1 MNIALKLPSRRRL
14 GAAAAVVVGTAS
26 TLSGCGST
34 AAQAVTKKV
43 PLIVCAA
50 EGYDANTVAAF
61 QAKTGTT
68 TQLVD
73 DSTGPRLARIQASIN
88 NLQWGLLGSTAIRP
102 SRLLTSSTTW
112 CAALSPRQP
121 GQRQR

>member
-1 MNIALKLPSRRRL
+1 MNLALKLPSRRRL
-14 GAAAAVVVGTAS
+14 GAAAAVGTAS
-26 TLSGCGST
+26 ALSGCGST

-73 DSTGPRLARIQASIN
+73 DSTGPLLARIQASIN
-88 NLQWGLLGSTAIRP
+88 NPQWGLLGSTAIRP